1 MLPLLARGS
10 LAQVDLARKL
20 EHRGLSAAAA
30 TEACESLQAH
40 AARLSASL
48 TALALALELHLG
60 AAPHAH
66 AQGTRVSGRQASGRQ
81 AVVPRPTRSTAGD
94 EPCVISS
101 PCGNTISG
109 RSSAAPAAPAAPKT
123 RHSGHGTVIVEATT
137 DTSVSPILTSN
148 FNQGWYRD
156 GILET
161 PIPIHDPGDP
171 SYIVGSLFIF
181 GSDNEF

>member
-1 MLPLLARGS
+1 VKPSSLASTSRRTRAPLLRDSPLFLLLTPSTLLTMRSNFAR
-10 LAQVDLARKL
+10 
-20 EHRGLSAAAA
+20 
-30 TEACESLQAH
+30 
-40 AARLSASL
+40 L
-48 TALALALELHLG
+48 TALALAPANLLG

-94 EPCVISS
+94 EPCVIYSS
-101 PCGNTISG
+101 CGDKITS
-109 RSSAAPAAPAAPKT
+109 RSSVAPAAPAAPKT